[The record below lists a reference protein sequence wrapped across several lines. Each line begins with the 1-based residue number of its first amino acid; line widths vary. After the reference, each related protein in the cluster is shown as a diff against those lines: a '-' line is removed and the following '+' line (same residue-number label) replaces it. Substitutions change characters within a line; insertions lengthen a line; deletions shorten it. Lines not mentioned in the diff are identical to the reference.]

1 LTVDA
6 GTIETARRS
15 FRYELHSRASA
26 KRWYVAYARAS
37 RHRSEAAGPATALVI
52 DGFPRSA
59 NTFATVAFQV
69 AQSQP
74 VRLGHHLHAPAHLLG
89 AVDAGVP
96 ALALIRDPVGAVVSE
111 AIREGPVG
119 LRTVLSAYCR
129 FYETLLPVVDRVTVG
144 RFDVVTTDL
153 GTVIDQVNRRFGTR
167 FERFEHTPEDVELVF
182 RLIDERERR
191 PDEKTVDRFL
201 SGELTLPL
209 ALDRIAELDR
219 RRTPTVRAEHAVPR
233 PSRERESSATALR
246 AELEDPALAEPLR
259 RARALYERLAS
270 ASMS

>member
-1 LTVDA
+1 MISFGNAAYPV
-6 GTIETARRS
+6 GTITYRPGPM
-15 FRYELHSRASA
+15 LASA
-26 KRWYVAYARAS
+26 DSFLITIKGKQTHGAAPWGGIDPIVIGSQVVMALQTIVS
-37 RHRSEAAGPATALVI
+37 RNVNITE
-52 DGFPRSA
+52 
-59 NTFATVAFQV
+59 
-69 AQSQP
+69 
-74 VRLGHHLHAPAHLLG
+74 APA
-89 AVDAGVP
+89 
-96 ALALIRDPVGAVVSE
+96 I
-111 AIREGPVG
+111 
-119 LRTVLSAYCR
+119 
-129 FYETLLPVVDRVTVG
+129 VTVG

-209 ALDRIAELDR
+209 VLDRIAELDR